1 MTAEY
6 TTKQAKDTAGISRRS
21 RKLGTPLLVL
31 CIIGIA
37 CACIFVSA
45 PASAG
50 TKYMAGSP
58 VLSASISGT
67 NEFSPGD
74 TVTVPIRIENT
85 GLNQFKFVQSSIVD
99 RDDLPNTAKFLTV
112 TLGAGNAPLIVKS
125 DPQMV
130 GDLKGSQT
138 AICSYTVRILSD
150 APAGTYQLPVDLS
163 YSYLYT
169 AEQYG
174 TETIEY
180 YYKSVNET
188 ITLPITIKPRVQI
201 DVISTEAGDVNAG
214 TEGTVLL
221 TVQNTGHEDGKKTVL
236 KIARNDNSPVV
247 PSQSSVY
254 VGDFPVGATASG
266 TFRISVSSDAEEQVY
281 PLDVFVTYEDNEGD
295 TVTSDTETIGIP
307 VGGKV
312 AFAIVSDP
320 AEMTTGQKKVITI
333 LYQNTGGATVYN
345 AQARISAVDPFTCSD
360 DVAFLGT
367 VEPGETKEAA
377 YEISVDSSAT
387 EKEYGIDSEVRYRDA
402 LDNSRVTDPL
412 KVRIRIEANPGIA
425 GTITNNPLIAGGI
438 IAAAIAAIGI
448 YAFWYRKRLR

>member
-1 MTAEY
+1 
-6 TTKQAKDTAGISRRS
+6 
-21 RKLGTPLLVL
+21 
-31 CIIGIA
+31 
-37 CACIFVSA
+37 
-45 PASAG
+45 
-50 TKYMAGSP
+50 
-58 VLSASISGT
+58 
-67 NEFSPGD
+67 
-74 TVTVPIRIENT
+74 
-85 GLNQFKFVQSSIVD
+85 
-99 RDDLPNTAKFLTV
+99 
-112 TLGAGNAPLIVKS
+112 
-125 DPQMV
+125 
-130 GDLKGSQT
+130 
-138 AICSYTVRILSD
+138 
-150 APAGTYQLPVDLS
+150 
-163 YSYLYT
+163 
-169 AEQYG
+169 
-174 TETIEY
+174 
-180 YYKSVNET
+180 
-188 ITLPITIKPRVQI
+188 
-201 DVISTEAGDVNAG
+201 VISTEAGDVNAG